1 MIIWL
6 IILANQFFGNMQN
19 LNIQPIKSVF
29 TVFGHWDVY
38 GMKGVKWSMMRKWNN
53 DDLFYV
59 CSMIEFVARETHNKT
74 KDIVAKLSDK
84 ELAHQLK
91 AAGVNHCL
99 SFEQVCDEWIEEY
112 GIEEGTFDN
121 ISNCKYTVPTVLSI
135 GRVYQTLILNVMD
148 LYENVIEAIK
158 KVYSSF
164 ISEEISNFNSNV
176 YYSNP
181 DYIKCSYEAGMLLD

>member
-1 MIIWL
+1 
-6 IILANQFFGNMQN
+6 
-19 LNIQPIKSVF
+19 
-29 TVFGHWDVY
+29 
-38 GMKGVKWSMMRKWNN
+38 MRKWNN

-59 CSMIEFVARETHNKT
+59 CSMIEFVARKICNKR
-74 KDIVAKLSDK
+74 KDIVAKMSDK
-84 ELAHQLK
+84 ALEHQLK
-91 AAGVNHCL
+91 VAGVNHCL

-121 ISNCKYTVPTVLSI
+121 ISTCKYNVPTVLSI
-135 GRVYQTLILNVMD
+135 GRVYQTLILNVME
-148 LYENVIEAIK
+148 LYEDVIEAIK